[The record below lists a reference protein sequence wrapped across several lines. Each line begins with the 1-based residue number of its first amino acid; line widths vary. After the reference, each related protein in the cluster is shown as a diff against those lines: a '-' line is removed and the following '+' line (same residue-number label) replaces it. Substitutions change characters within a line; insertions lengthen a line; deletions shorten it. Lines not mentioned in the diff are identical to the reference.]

1 MHGLNN
7 NFLYSAKKVIAH
19 WSDGV
24 QTVEL
29 RGTGFFIVKN
39 EEIFLITNRHVVQ
52 PGYSDPRLAG
62 FKIES
67 FKIEGYSD
75 FNENGMPT
83 KKHVADVENFNEF
96 VFSKNPHNDI
106 ACLKNA
112 HLKNGDMNITCHIP
126 YNMLATDEW
135 TKKHISVCD
144 SIAYPGFPEWYDR
157 QNDTPIFRMGTIAS
171 DPRLNYSYSPFAPVA
186 NRIAYE
192 GFSSGGASGSPVFSL
207 QKGFQLGGGLE
218 YSGKDDFYREVK
230 MIGINAGHF
239 EDTKGHSGISYF
251 YKSSAIL
258 EIIDN
263 I

>member
-7 NFLYSAKKVIAH
+7 NFLYAAKKII
-19 WSDGV
+19 V
-24 QTVEL
+24 QITNGIESLEL

-39 EEIFLITNRHVVQ
+39 NEIIFVTNRHVAD
-52 PGYSDPRLAG
+52 PGYSNPKLANY
-62 FKIES
+62 KISS

-75 FNENGMPT
+75 FDINGMPI
-83 KKHVADVENFNEF
+83 KKHIGAVENFNEF
-96 VFSKNPHNDI
+96 IFSKNPYNDI
-106 ACLKNA
+106 ACLKNVR
-112 HLKNGDMNITCHIP
+112 LKNGDMNITCHIP
-126 YNMLATDEW
+126 YEMLATNEW
-135 TKKHISVCD
+135 ITEHISVCD
-144 SIAYPGFPEWYDR
+144 SIAYPGFPEWYDH

-192 GFSSGGASGSPVFSL
+192 GFSSGGASGSPIFSL
-207 QKGFQLGGGLE
+207 QKGFQLGGGLA
-218 YSGKDDFYREVK
+218 YSGKNDFYREVK

-239 EDTKGHSGISYF
+239 EDTSGHSGISYF

-263 I
+263 